1 MALRGMVNKIRNQEE
16 MWKQQQPSVRNN
28 NKEKAEQIKQQL
40 NDLIKKQQQIDDGHT
55 TAPSLPFNPEGEKSI
70 KTNAENQVPNIYM
83 APAESLEDLSMVT
96 TTSQS
101 TIKSS
106 PYSARK
112 PDKSSSQSSTPR
124 KSSTDTQKP
133 SDVTKQPVEPVRSP
147 TRIPRF
153 NSKSKLV
160 VRNAPPEKA
169 TDSGFVGSESS
180 RQSSKKRDSIQPE
193 PVSAVSKASAA
204 SDRSSKKRRT
214 KKLTPQPKEN
224 KPKQPVET
232 SFDDEVS
239 TTSTVA
245 DLVDS
250 RGSLKSLPTNQQLSS
265 TTGSEASTVRRRPKS
280 LKISENEPSDAALQ
294 TLKSE
299 IARLK
304 EEEEKEKVR
313 LAHEA
318 EIDKLKKEAAE
329 LRRMQEEYK
338 KAQSEKKQDDA
349 PSVKSS
355 ASKKSV
361 RSSIASSSESE
372 TLKNIK
378 SDIQA
383 LKQEVKKRSQPVKA
397 VHPRRK
403 TASSDNL
410 SDSTLTI
417 SQIKKPR
424 TLRTRSPAKLSRKRS
439 RSLVNIQ
446 PPQPLL
452 NYGYWTYV
460 PDAPIWTTAPLG
472 RSYLPLGGQKSPSK
486 ISPVSNLVRPQEN
499 NSSVIISPKPYNG
512 GRLKKADVYI
522 LDNSNASNY
531 SPQNVDASI
540 DSITFDTSQIK
551 INDKLN
557 SSLDRAIRSAL
568 KLRNRSQLMYQ
579 SIEDD
584 VNTSRLFADSF

>member
-40 NDLIKKQQQIDDGHT
+40 NDLIKKQLQIDDGHT
-55 TAPSLPFNPEGEKSI
+55 TAPSLPFTSEDEKSI

-124 KSSTDTQKP
+124 KSSTKTQKP

-299 IARLK
+299 IEKLKEEVEKQKQETERKQKLQEEEAARIK
-304 EEEEKEKVR
+304 EEEEKEKAR

-361 RSSIASSSESE
+361 KSSIASSSENE

-424 TLRTRSPAKLSRKRS
+424 TLRTKSPAKLSRKRS

-446 PPQPLL
+446 PPQQLL

-472 RSYLPLGGQKSPSK
+472 RSYLPLGGQKSLSK
-486 ISPVSNLVRPQEN
+486 VSPVSNVVRPQEN

-512 GRLKKADVYI
+512 GRLKKAD
-522 LDNSNASNY
+522 
-531 SPQNVDASI
+531 
-540 DSITFDTSQIK
+540 
-551 INDKLN
+551 
-557 SSLDRAIRSAL
+557 
-568 KLRNRSQLMYQ
+568 
-579 SIEDD
+579 
-584 VNTSRLFADSF
+584 

>member
-280 LKISENEPSDAALQ
+280 LKIFENEPSDAALQ

-299 IARLK
+299 IEKLKEEVEKQKQETERKQKLQEEEAARIK
-304 EEEEKEKVR
+304 EEEEKEKAK

-338 KAQSEKKQDDA
+338 KAQIEKKQDDA

-355 ASKKSV
+355 ASRKSV

-424 TLRTRSPAKLSRKRS
+424 TLRTRSLAKL
-439 RSLVNIQ
+439 
-446 PPQPLL
+446 
-452 NYGYWTYV
+452 G
-460 PDAPIWTTAPLG
+460 
-472 RSYLPLGGQKSPSK
+472 
-486 ISPVSNLVRPQEN
+486 
-499 NSSVIISPKPYNG
+499 
-512 GRLKKADVYI
+512 
-522 LDNSNASNY
+522 
-531 SPQNVDASI
+531 
-540 DSITFDTSQIK
+540 
-551 INDKLN
+551 
-557 SSLDRAIRSAL
+557 
-568 KLRNRSQLMYQ
+568 
-579 SIEDD
+579 
-584 VNTSRLFADSF
+584 